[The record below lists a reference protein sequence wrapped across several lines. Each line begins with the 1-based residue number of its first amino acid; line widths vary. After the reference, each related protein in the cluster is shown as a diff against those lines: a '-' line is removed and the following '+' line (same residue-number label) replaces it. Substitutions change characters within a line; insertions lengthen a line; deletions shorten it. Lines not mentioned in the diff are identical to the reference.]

1 MATED
6 DIRNKLMHGAPVE
19 QLINSE
25 GYKKST
31 VYKVRKMLLSDKVP
45 APQNAFFIENIK
57 FNGQFSELFRGDP
70 RGRVNVTGTVR
81 NVGLVDLYVTQV
93 GVMPEWLEK
102 ENTWDSND
110 ETFLL
115 KPNQTRN
122 FAFSIEVDSIDYGE
136 YTIKF
141 GVTGQWLTRGPQ
153 TTNQFGPSMNITQT
167 MWTDPVILH
176 LKKKLTGYS
185 VFLSHSINDMAVV
198 RHIANFLD
206 LNGIEPIVAED
217 ISKPGSYLPQKFKE
231 LIDGSSVFLV
241 LLTNNGVR
249 SQWVMRECEYA
260 FQKNKVIVPIKEQSV
275 LVSGSWFPSD
285 VEWIEFSM
293 GDAANII
300 VQKISNGISN
310 ALSKAR
316 QAATPPFLGGLL
328 IGGLLGGLLALIFAR
343 R

>member
-1 MATED
+1 
-6 DIRNKLMHGAPVE
+6 
-19 QLINSE
+19 
-25 GYKKST
+25 
-31 VYKVRKMLLSDKVP
+31 
-45 APQNAFFIENIK
+45 
-57 FNGQFSELFRGDP
+57 
-70 RGRVNVTGTVR
+70 
-81 NVGLVDLYVTQV
+81 
-93 GVMPEWLEK
+93 
-102 ENTWDSND
+102 
-110 ETFLL
+110 
-115 KPNQTRN
+115 
-122 FAFSIEVDSIDYGE
+122 
-136 YTIKF
+136 
-141 GVTGQWLTRGPQ
+141 
-153 TTNQFGPSMNITQT
+153 MNITQT